1 MPARDIFHY
10 QARHAFEN
18 DGWIITHDQLF
29 LQSGGAEMYI
39 DLGAEHLIAAQ
50 KDVRRIAVEVK
61 SFVAPS
67 VISEFHTAVGQYID
81 YRIALEDEDPERELY
96 LAVPADTYTSFFQLP
111 FTQRVITRNHIR
123 VVVFDVTQEVLVSW
137 HE

>member
-10 QARHAFEN
+10 QARHAFEK
-18 DGWIITHDQLF
+18 DGWVITHDQMF

-39 DLGAEHLIAAQ
+39 DLGAEYLIAAQ
-50 KDVRRIAVEVK
+50 RASRKIAVEVK

-67 VISEFHTAVGQYID
+67 VISEFHSAVGQYID
-81 YRIALEDEDPERELY
+81 YRSALEDEEPDRELY
-96 LAVPADTYTSFFQLP
+96 LAVPTDTYASFFQLP
-111 FTQRVITRNHIR
+111 FAQRVITRNQIA
-123 VVVFDVTQEVLVSW
+123 VVVFDVTQEVLVEW